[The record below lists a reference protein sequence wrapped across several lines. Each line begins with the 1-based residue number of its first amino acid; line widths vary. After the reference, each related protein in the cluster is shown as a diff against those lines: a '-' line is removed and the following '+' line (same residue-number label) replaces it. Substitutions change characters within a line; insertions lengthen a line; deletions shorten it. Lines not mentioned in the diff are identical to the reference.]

1 MEKKAET
8 RVTMRHRGAM
18 CHPVVGVVREEALVT
33 KRELQA
39 ELVSARA
46 EVAALRRERN
56 AILAV
61 LANAH
66 IEPQQRI
73 LAVALAYWHG
83 EQVPDA
89 GGFVRLDAEEVARRA
104 GTTPE
109 AVQEQVEL
117 LASWGLLDA
126 ETRGAPAYV
135 AGD

>member
-1 MEKKAET
+1 M
-8 RVTMRHRGAM
+8 
-18 CHPVVGVVREEALVT
+18 T

-39 ELVSARA
+39 ELVSARV
-46 EVAALRRERN
+46 EVAALRRERD

-126 ETRGAPAYV
+126 ETRAAPA
-135 AGD
+135 AATGGG

>member
-1 MEKKAET
+1 M
-8 RVTMRHRGAM
+8 
-18 CHPVVGVVREEALVT
+18 T